1 MNFALAY
8 AGDAE
13 YMRLPDNRKA
23 LLYSRQL
30 GERTMPDYD
39 LILKGGIVLDPRNN
53 LEGRADLAV
62 SDGIVEAVETDID
75 PSRAGEVVDVSGL
88 WVMPGQIDTHAHV
101 AGQFGSWDPAVGYA
115 MLARAG
121 TTTVMDMGGTGKSL
135 VEGIK
140 RRGTGLNVAGNFALV
155 PGVTIPKGT
164 LSKSA
169 IRDIVSGALRQ
180 GCIGIKILGGYDPFS
195 PQTTSDIIAESNA
208 QRAYVAFHLGTTE
221 TGSHLEGLREV
232 PDLVGKGR
240 LHVCHV
246 NSYCRGVIADSAS
259 ECVEALEII
268 EGMGGQLNTEVYHA
282 VQNGTTG
289 RCDGEGN
296 VIADVPRNCLR
307 LRGYEPT
314 YEGMRQAISDGY
326 ASVLAQRDGEIYY
339 ARHQEALKLF
349 EDARSNVGMSFP
361 VNLPSTAFSLTTA
374 QDENGQFIVDA
385 VSTDGGSF
393 PRNVAIESTMAL
405 LRFGAMTPLQ
415 MAEKLSWMPARM
427 MGLNRKGHF
436 TPGADADITVLDPER
451 GKAVM
456 SFVAGKVIMRGGEV
470 IGKGGT
476 LIVTPEGETAASNS
490 GLPYRVVDLSE
501 SKLYAGYAG

>member
-1 MNFALAY
+1 
-8 AGDAE
+8 
-13 YMRLPDNRKA
+13 
-23 LLYSRQL
+23 
-30 GERTMPDYD
+30 MPDYD
-39 LILKGGIVLDPRNN
+39 LILKGGTVLDPRSCFDDH
-53 LEGRADLAV
+53 ADL
-62 SDGIVEAVETDID
+62 GIRDRVVEAVEPELD
-75 PSRAGEVVDVSGL
+75 PARGDEVVDVSDL

-101 AGQFGSWDPAVGYA
+101 AGLFGSWDPALGYA

-121 TTTVMDMGGTGKSL
+121 TTTVMDMGCTGGSL
-135 VEGIK
+135 IDGIK
-140 RRGTGLNVAGNFALV
+140 RRGAGLNVAGNFALI
-155 PGVTIPKGT
+155 PGLTITDGP

-169 IRDIVSGALRQ
+169 IRDIVSRALQQ

-195 PQTTSDIIAESNA
+195 PETTGDIIAESNT

-221 TGSHLEGLREV
+221 TGSHLQGLREV
-232 PDLVGKGR
+232 PELVGKGR

-259 ECVEALEII
+259 ECREALEII
-268 EGMGGQLNTEVYHA
+268 EGMSGQLNSEVYHA

-289 RCDGEGN
+289 RCDDEGN

-314 YEGMRQAISDGY
+314 YEGMKQAIRDGY
-326 ASVLAQRDGEIYY
+326 ASVVGEKGGQIYY
-339 ARHQEALKLF
+339 ARHHEALKLF

-361 VNLPSTAFSLTTA
+361 VNLPSTAFTLTTA
-374 QDENGQFIVDA
+374 QDAQGRFIVDA

-393 PRNVAIESTMAL
+393 PRNVAVESTMAL
-405 LRFGAMTPLQ
+405 VRFGAMTPLQ

-427 MGLNRKGHF
+427 MGLNDKGHF

-456 SFVAGKVIMRGGEV
+456 SFVAGSMIMRGGRSV
-470 IGKGGT
+470 GSGGT
-476 LIVTPEGETAASNS
+476 LIVTPEGENAAKKS
-490 GLPYRVVDLSE
+490 GLPCRVVDLSE
-501 SKLYAGYAG
+501 SKLYKDYAG

>member
-1 MNFALAY
+1 
-8 AGDAE
+8 
-13 YMRLPDNRKA
+13 
-23 LLYSRQL
+23 
-30 GERTMPDYD
+30 
-39 LILKGGIVLDPRNN
+39 
-53 LEGRADLAV
+53 
-62 SDGIVEAVETDID
+62 
-75 PSRAGEVVDVSGL
+75 
-88 WVMPGQIDTHAHV
+88 
-101 AGQFGSWDPAVGYA
+101 

-121 TTTVMDMGGTGKSL
+121 TTTVMDMGGTGASL
-135 VEGIK
+135 IDGIK
-140 RRGTGLNVAGNFALV
+140 RRGAGLNVAGNFALI
-155 PGVTIPKGT
+155 PGLTIPEGP

-180 GCIGIKILGGYDPFS
+180 GCIGLKILGGYDPFS
-195 PQTTSDIIAESNA
+195 PETTSDIIAESNA

-221 TGSHLEGLREV
+221 SGSQLEGLREV

-259 ECVEALEII
+259 ECGEALGII
-268 EGMGGQLNTEVYHA
+268 KGMGGQLNTEVYHA

-296 VIADVPRNCLR
+296 VIADVPQNCLR

-326 ASVLAQRDGEIYY
+326 ASVVGQKDGQIYY
-339 ARHQEALKLF
+339 ARHQDALKLF
-349 EDARSNVGMSFP
+349 EDAHSNVGMSFP

-374 QDENGQFIVDA
+374 RDESGRSIVDA

-405 LRFGAMTPLQ
+405 VRFGAMTPLQ
-415 MAEKLSWMPARM
+415 MVEKLSWMPARM
-427 MGLNRKGHF
+427 MGLNEKGHF

-451 GKAVM
+451 GRAVM
-456 SFVAGKVIMRGGEV
+456 SFVAGSMIMWRGESVGS
-470 IGKGGT
+470 GGT
-476 LIVTPEGETAASNS
+476 LIVTSEGEVAARNS
-490 GLPYRVVDLSE
+490 GLPYRVVDLSG
-501 SKLYAGYAG
+501 SKLYTDYAG

>member
-1 MNFALAY
+1 
-8 AGDAE
+8 
-13 YMRLPDNRKA
+13 
-23 LLYSRQL
+23 
-30 GERTMPDYD
+30 MPDYD
-39 LILKGGIVLDPRNN
+39 LILKGGTVLDPRNGF
-53 LEGRADLAV
+53 EDRADLAV
-62 SDGIVEAVETDID
+62 RNGRVEVVKPELDSA
-75 PSRAGEVVDVSGL
+75 RADEVVDVTGL

-101 AGQFGSWDPAVGYA
+101 AGLSGSWDPALGYA

-121 TTTVMDMGGTGKSL
+121 TTTVMDMGGTGASL
-135 VEGIK
+135 IDGVK
-140 RRGTGLNVAGNFALV
+140 RRGAGLNVAGNFALI
-155 PGVTIPKGT
+155 PGLTIPEGP

-180 GCIGIKILGGYDPFS
+180 GCIGLKILGGYDPFS
-195 PQTTSDIIAESNA
+195 PETTSDIIAESNA
-208 QRAYVAFHLGTTE
+208 QQAYVAFHLGTTE
-221 TGSHLEGLREV
+221 TGSQLEGLREV

-259 ECVEALEII
+259 ECMEALGII
-268 EGMGGQLNTEVYHA
+268 EAMSGQLNTEVYHA

-289 RCDGEGN
+289 RCDSEGN

-326 ASVLAQRDGEIYY
+326 ASVVGQKDGQIYY

-374 QDENGQFIVDA
+374 RDESGRFIVDA

-405 LRFGAMTPLQ
+405 VRFGAMTPLQ

-427 MGLNRKGHF
+427 MGLNDKGHF

-456 SFVAGKVIMRGGEV
+456 SFVAGSMIMCHGEAV
-470 IGKGGT
+470 GSGGT
-476 LIVTPEGETAASNS
+476 IIVTSEGEAAARNS

-501 SKLYAGYAG
+501 SKLYANYDG

>member
-1 MNFALAY
+1 
-8 AGDAE
+8 
-13 YMRLPDNRKA
+13 
-23 LLYSRQL
+23 
-30 GERTMPDYD
+30 MPEYD
-39 LILKGGIVLDPRNN
+39 LILKGGTVLDPGNDF
-53 LEGRADLAV
+53 EDRADLAV
-62 SDGIVEAVETDID
+62 SNGRMEAVETEID
-75 PSRAGEVVDVSGL
+75 PSRADEVVDVSGL

-121 TTTVMDMGGTGKSL
+121 TTTVMDMGGMGKSL
-135 VEGIK
+135 LEGIK
-140 RRGTGLNVAGNFALV
+140 RRGAGLNVAGNFALV
-155 PGVTIPKGT
+155 PGATIPDGPLT
-164 LSKSA
+164 RSA
-169 IRDIVSGALRQ
+169 IRDVVSGALRQ
-180 GCIGIKILGGYDPFS
+180 GCIGLKILGGYDPFS
-195 PQTTSDIIAESNA
+195 PEITSDIIAESNA
-208 QRAYVAFHLGTTE
+208 QRAYIAFHLGTTE

-232 PDLVGKGR
+232 PDLVGRGR

-259 ECVEALEII
+259 ECVEALDIMK
-268 EGMGGQLNTEVYHA
+268 GMSGQLNTEVYHA

-314 YEGMRQAISDGY
+314 YEGMKRAIGDGY
-326 ASVLAQRDGEIYY
+326 ASVLAQRDGETYY
-339 ARHQEALKLF
+339 ARHNEALKLF

-374 QDENGQFIVDA
+374 QDESGEFVVDA

-405 LRFGAMTPLQ
+405 VRFGALTPLQ
-415 MAEKLSWMPARM
+415 MVEKLSWMPARM
-427 MGLNRKGHF
+427 MGLNDKGHF
-436 TPGADADITVLDPER
+436 TPGSDADITVLDPEC

-456 SFVAGKVIMRGGEV
+456 SFVAGRMIMRDGEV
-470 IGKGGT
+470 VGNGGT
-476 LIVTPEGETAASNS
+476 LIVTPEGEAAASDS
-490 GLPYRVVDLSE
+490 GLPYRVVDLAE
-501 SKLYAGYAG
+501 SKLYEDYSG

>member
-1 MNFALAY
+1 
-8 AGDAE
+8 
-13 YMRLPDNRKA
+13 
-23 LLYSRQL
+23 
-30 GERTMPDYD
+30 MPDYD
-39 LILKGGIVLDPRNN
+39 LILKGGTVLDPRNGF
-53 LEGRADLAV
+53 EDRADLAV
-62 SDGIVEAVETDID
+62 RNGKIEAVEPEID
-75 PSRAGEVVDVSGL
+75 LSRADEVVDVSGL

-101 AGQFGSWDPAVGYA
+101 AGLSGSWDPALGYA

-121 TTTVMDMGGTGKSL
+121 TTTVMDMGGTGQSL
-135 VEGIK
+135 VAGIK
-140 RRGTGLNVAGNFALV
+140 RRGAGLNVAGNFALV
-155 PGVTIPKGT
+155 PGLTIPEGP
-164 LSKSA
+164 LSKSE

-180 GCIGIKILGGYDPFS
+180 GCIGLKILGGYDPFS
-195 PQTTSDIIAESNA
+195 PETTSDIIAESNA
-208 QRAYVAFHLGTTE
+208 QQAYVAFHLGTTE
-221 TGSHLEGLREV
+221 TGSHIEGLREV

-259 ECVEALEII
+259 ECGEAIEII
-268 EGMGGQLNTEVYHA
+268 EGMNGQLNTEVYHA

-289 RCDGEGN
+289 RCDRQGN

-314 YEGMRQAISDGY
+314 YEGMKQAISDGY
-326 ASVLAQRDGEIYY
+326 ASVVGQKDGQIYY

-349 EDARSNVGMSFP
+349 EAARSNVGMSFP

-374 QDENGQFIVDA
+374 QDESGRFIVDA

-405 LRFGAMTPLQ
+405 VRFGALTPLQ

-427 MGLNRKGHF
+427 MGLNEKGHF

-456 SFVAGKVIMRGGEV
+456 SFVAGSMIMHGGKSV
-470 IGKGGT
+470 GSGGT
-476 LIVTPEGETAASNS
+476 LIVTSEGEATASNS

-501 SKLYAGYAG
+501 SKLYADYPG